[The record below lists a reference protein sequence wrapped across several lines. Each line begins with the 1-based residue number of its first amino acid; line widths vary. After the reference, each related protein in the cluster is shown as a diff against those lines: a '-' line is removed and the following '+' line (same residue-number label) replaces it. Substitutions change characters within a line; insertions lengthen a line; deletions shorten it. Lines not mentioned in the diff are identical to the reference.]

1 MENFQ
6 IEKKDTGFVEIKGEI
21 SAEEIEKYKN
31 DAAKNISIGTTF
43 DGFRPGKVP
52 YIEVEKKYG
61 ELVITTEATKIAIL
75 KKLPDFFA
83 QNKIVPVDKPSIQ
96 IDSIATKS
104 NAKFTVKLES
114 ITKVDLPDL
123 NELLKDI
130 KQPDTPKETSN
141 KEVDEIISDIKKN
154 IFREENK
161 EEKVP
166 EKDSDLPDLTI
177 ETIQKIYPSATS
189 VENFREMIKK
199 AVFQEKQTQNKYQIR
214 KDITEKLLSDI
225 DYDVPKVFIDR
236 EAENGLEVFKQDAKR
251 LNTTI
256 EDYMKDKN
264 ITEEEFK
271 ETLRAEAE
279 KRAKTQ
285 ILFNFIAGENK
296 IYPDEKIVNEQV
308 VSLQKKYKNATKQH
322 LEVYVHTAI
331 TNEKVFEY
339 LEKIVL
345 KIDKDLKL

>member
-6 IEKKDTGFVEIKGEI
+6 IEKKDDGFIEIKGEI
-21 SAEEIEKYKN
+21 SVEEMEKYKEE
-31 DAAKNISIGTTF
+31 AAKNISAGASF

-52 YIEVEKKYG
+52 YMEVEKRYG
-61 ELVITTEATKIAIL
+61 ELTIITESAKIAII

-83 QNKIVPVDKPSIQ
+83 QNKIVPVEKPNIQ

-104 NAKFTVKLES
+104 KAKFTVKLES
-114 ITKVDLPDL
+114 ILKADLPDL
-123 NELLKDI
+123 NNLFKDV
-130 KQPDTPKETSN
+130 KQPAAPKETSD
-141 KEVDEIISDIKKN
+141 KEVDEIILDIKKN

-161 EEKVP
+161 EKEMPKN
-166 EKDSDLPDLTI
+166 DNDLPNLTI

-199 AVFQEKQTQNKYQIR
+199 TVLQEKQTQNKYQTR
-214 KDITEKLLSDI
+214 KDITEKLLLNV
-225 DYDVPKVFIDR
+225 DYDVPKIFIDR
-236 EAENGLEVFKQDAKR
+236 ETENGLEMFKQDAKR

-256 EDYMKDKN
+256 ENYMKDKN
-264 ITEEEFK
+264 LTEEDFK
-271 ETLRAEAE
+271 KMLRVEAE

-296 IYPDEKIVNEQV
+296 IYPDENVVKEQV
-308 VSLQKKYKNATKQH
+308 DSLQKKYKSVTKEH
-322 LEVYVHTAI
+322 LEAYVHTAI

-339 LEKIVL
+339 LEKIAL
-345 KIDKDLKL
+345 KTDKDLKL